1 MMTDRSMERTVRRI
15 VPRGARGA
23 VTLIALAA
31 VAGAAGGVAEAQT
44 APGAAAAV
52 GDARV
57 ILITGSTDGL
67 GREVAME
74 LAGQG
79 THIIVHGRN
88 PERGAEVVRAIESAG
103 GTARFYQADLAHLD
117 QVRTLG
123 EAVLRDY
130 RRLDVLVNNAGIWL
144 TADQGRQLNPAGH
157 ELHFAVNYLSHYLLT
172 HQLLPLLRA
181 SSPSRIINVASLAQQ
196 PIDFD
201 DVMIERNYND
211 GRGYAQSKL
220 SQILFTVDL
229 ARELQAAGVTVNAIH
244 PATMMNT
251 TMVLS
256 RGAASRSTVEEGVDA
271 VLHLINGPNVGTG
284 KFFNGTAE
292 AQAHAQTYDD
302 AARAR
307 LRQISNEL
315 TGIR

>member
-1 MMTDRSMERTVRRI
+1 MERPVRRRL
-15 VPRGARGA
+15 PRGTFAATTVIVLGA
-23 VTLIALAA
+23 VVGIGGNPAHAQG
-31 VAGAAGGVAEAQT
+31 VAGGTPAAEARI
-44 APGAAAAV
+44 V
-52 GDARV
+52 M
-57 ILITGSTDGL
+57 ITGSTDGL
-67 GREVAME
+67 GREVALE

-79 THIIVHGRN
+79 THLIVHGRN
-88 PERGAEVVRAIESAG
+88 RERGAEVVRAIEAAG
-103 GTARFYQADLAHLD
+103 GSARFYQADLAHLD
-117 QVRTLG
+117 EVRGLG

-130 RRLDVLVNNAGIWL
+130 SRLDVLVNNAGIWL

-172 HQLLPLLRA
+172 HQLLPLLTA
-181 SSPSRIINVASLAQQ
+181 SAPSRIINVASLAQQ
-196 PIDFD
+196 PIDFE
-201 DVMIERNYND
+201 DVMMERNYSD

-220 SQILFTVDL
+220 AQILFTVDM
-229 ARELQAAGVTVNAIH
+229 ARELEGTGVTVNSLH

-251 TMVLS
+251 SMVLS

-271 VLHLINGPNVGTG
+271 VLHLITVSDLGTG
-284 KFFNGTAE
+284 KFFNGTTE

-315 TGIR
+315 TGIS